1 MVTVN
6 LKQSVNL
13 FFSSDWLALNLTL
26 FPLDE
31 ISRDEIALYDRQIR
45 LWGVQ
50 AQEKYVIP
58 PNNITAF
65 ELTAR
70 PVFGKQI
77 SFSSPQKLLPTKLPK
92 T

>member
-13 FFSSDWLALNLTL
+13 FFSSDRLALNLTL
-26 FPLDE
+26 APLDE

-58 PNNITAF
+58 LNHITLLK
-65 ELTAR
+65 LTAR
-70 PVFGKQI
+70 LVSGKQI
-77 SFSSPQKLLPTKLPK
+77 SFSSPQKLLPTRLPK